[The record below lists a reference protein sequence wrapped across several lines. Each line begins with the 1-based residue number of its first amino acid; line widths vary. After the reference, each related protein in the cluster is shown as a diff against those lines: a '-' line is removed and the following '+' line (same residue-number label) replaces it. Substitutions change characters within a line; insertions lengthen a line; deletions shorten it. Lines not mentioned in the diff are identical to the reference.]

1 MVLLA
6 LVARLTFQGK
16 PITHAYVDSETV
28 SKLQQYGQSALT
40 APTSA
45 TQDDWLVRGYKL
57 KEFNIKNGAT
67 FSLSHNAIL
76 EVENLNANNATINLD
91 SKDGEN
97 IQSVIGSG
105 NLNSTRYGDEQFGV
119 GNNMSFDQSLT
130 QAQSKTIENVAFIGN
145 LNLTHSSANIS
156 YMKFSGNIK
165 ADNTSPLHLSNTQMQ
180 GNIESSG
187 TLGLSHSSIQ
197 GKVNTQTLNANN
209 TTFIIDVDLDSKKA
223 NCIQAGVSAS
233 GSTIH

>member
-91 SKDGEN
+91 SKSVWIDSKDSEN

-105 NLNSTRYGDEQFGV
+105 NINSTRYGDEQFGV

-187 TLGLSHSSIQ
+187 TLELSHSSI
-197 GKVNTQTLNANN
+197 
-209 TTFIIDVDLDSKKA
+209 
-223 NCIQAGVSAS
+223 
-233 GSTIH
+233 